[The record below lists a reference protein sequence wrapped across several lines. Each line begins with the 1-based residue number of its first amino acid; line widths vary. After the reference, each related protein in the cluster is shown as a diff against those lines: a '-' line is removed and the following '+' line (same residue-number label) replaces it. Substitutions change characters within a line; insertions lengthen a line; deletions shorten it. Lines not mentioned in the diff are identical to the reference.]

1 MSQRLVAVEAAGP
14 VFRLGRSPD
23 PWAWPDWAYATGLTF
38 GNRWDDPLGEN
49 RVLYASSQRLGAFVE
64 TLARFRPDLSVV
76 AGLSEIAGDGD
87 SPPPG
92 VVPSRWRAGCRM
104 GEAELAG
111 RFVDVG
117 DAQDACNAAARR
129 GAAAA
134 AIRYGLDEI
143 DASTIRLS
151 APRGFTQEISRL
163 VYAWQADGGP
173 FAGIRCRSRLGD
185 EFVNWAIFET
195 TEGTSPIAAGRDETT
210 DTDDPDFLA
219 ALELLDLGAG

>member
-23 PWAWPDWAYATGLTF
+23 PWAWPDWAYATGATF
-38 GNRWDDPLGEN
+38 GNRWDDPLGEY

-64 TLARFRPDLSVV
+64 TLARFRPDLTVV
-76 AGLSEIAGDGD
+76 AGLSEIAGDDD
-87 SPPPG
+87 SPPAG
-92 VVPSRWRAGCRM
+92 VVPPRWRAGRRM

-117 DAQDACNAAARR
+117 EAQTLATLRLVTAAE
-129 GAAAA
+129 
-134 AIRYGLDEI
+134 AIRHGLDEI

-163 VYAWQADGGP
+163 VYAWKADHGP
-173 FAGIRCRSRLGD
+173 FAGIRYRSRLGD

-195 TEGTSPIAAGRDETT
+195 PEGTSPIAVGRDETI
-210 DTDDPDFLA
+210 DADDPDFLA
-219 ALELLDLGAG
+219 ALELLDLRAG

>member
-1 MSQRLVAVEAAGP
+1 MSVMP
-14 VFRLGRSPD
+14 K
-23 PWAWPDWAYATGLTF
+23 
-38 GNRWDDPLGEN
+38 
-49 RVLYASSQRLGAFVE
+49 
-64 TLARFRPDLSVV
+64 TLATLRL
-76 AGLSEIAGDGD
+76 
-87 SPPPG
+87 
-92 VVPSRWRAGCRM
+92 
-104 GEAELAG
+104 
-111 RFVDVG
+111 
-117 DAQDACNAAARR
+117 

-210 DTDDPDFLA
+210 DADDPDFLA